1 MPGFSVV
8 LCARFVSPV
17 VRFSEFNPENATF
30 SALKLSGL
38 MVDQGGKESVRPIL
52 RRKSPEKACADHA
65 IERDAFPQYALEL
78 ALRRDDA
85 ELVLSTADCFLDN
98 AFVFFWFQGTR

>member
-17 VRFSEFNPENATF
+17 VRFSEFNAENATF

-38 MVDQGGKESVRPIL
+38 MVDQSGKESVRPIL
-52 RRKSPEKACADHA
+52 RRKSPEKACADQA
-65 IERDAFPQYALEL
+65 IERDVLPQYALEL
-78 ALRRDDA
+78 ALWRDDA
-85 ELVLSTADCFLDN
+85 ELAQSGTDCFLDN